1 MDIIISQYCHLVQHP
16 DRFLFEQV
24 RAYFPITDQLVVY
37 NLIAKHVERALQVT
51 KTYAARGYKPDGSR
65 LRCRATT
72 RRSTPCMRNIVP
84 GTEYC
89 PSHQHLAEPHFI
101 EDGLEIPA
109 RRHGAD
115 GSRRRCVSHSFNG
128 WLIRREPNGSLWR
141 LTCRRGR
148 AHDTRRRRRRHLY
161 GCRRQLRARCLHRQ
175 DADDAG

>member
-1 MDIIISQYCHLVQHP
+1 MYALSRALYKDISPYITHEHVNGVNGDVRGTVLEACEQTMDRIADDWRYFHHP

-51 KTYAARGYKPDGSR
+51 KTYAARGYKPDGTR

-101 EDGLEIPA
+101 EVEAKENNVQHL
-109 RRHGAD
+109 HGA
-115 GSRRRCVSHSFNG
+115 
-128 WLIRREPNGSLWR
+128 E
-141 LTCRRGR
+141 
-148 AHDTRRRRRRHLY
+148 AH
-161 GCRRQLRARCLHRQ
+161 A
-175 DADDAG
+175 DAA

>member
-1 MDIIISQYCHLVQHP
+1 MDRIADDWRYFHHP

-89 PSHQHLAEPHFI
+89 PSHQHLAEPHFT
-101 EDGLEIPA
+101 EQDEVA
-109 RRHGAD
+109 HGEA
-115 GSRRRCVSHSFNG
+115 
-128 WLIRREPNGSLWR
+128 LSLNCAMPLAKR
-141 LTCRRGR
+141 QG
-148 AHDTRRRRRRHLY
+148 TRRRR
-161 GCRRQLRARCLHRQ
+161 LRANSPGAAHRTHVCEFPSSSP
-175 DADDAG
+175 ATGMAVVGN

>member
-1 MDIIISQYCHLVQHP
+1 MYALSRALYKDISPYITTEHVNGVNHDVRGNVLESCEQTMDRIADDWRYFHHP

-24 RAYFPITDQLVVY
+24 RAYFAITDQLVVF

-51 KTYAARGYKPDGSR
+51 KTYAARGYKPDGTR

-101 EDGLEIPA
+101 EDGLEVPVHEIHRA
-109 RRHGAD
+109 EEHAD
-115 GSRRRCVSHSFNG
+115 
-128 WLIRREPNGSLWR
+128 
-141 LTCRRGR
+141 
-148 AHDTRRRRRRHLY
+148 A
-161 GCRRQLRARCLHRQ
+161 A
-175 DADDAG
+175 

>member
-1 MDIIISQYCHLVQHP
+1 VNGVNHDVRGDVLESCEQTMDRIADDWRYFHHP

-51 KTYAARGYKPDGSR
+51 KTYAARGYKPDGTR

-89 PSHQHLAEPHFI
+89 PSHQHLAEPHFE
-101 EDGLEIPA
+101 EDGREVPA
-109 RRHGAD
+109 ARAIQHAD
-115 GSRRRCVSHSFNG
+115 
-128 WLIRREPNGSLWR
+128 
-141 LTCRRGR
+141 
-148 AHDTRRRRRRHLY
+148 A
-161 GCRRQLRARCLHRQ
+161 A
-175 DADDAG
+175 